1 MGNTI
6 YMSRE
11 AAGKCG
17 LTIEEALCLLYISTA
32 EKSFGEICQD
42 LKEKGMMME
51 SQDSLFK
58 KLELTSDGIKRLNDV
73 ICAANPLTGGKQAQS
88 RIERLIPQLQQLFP
102 EGKKDGTSYYWRGN
116 RKDIQRKLTQFFLR
130 YQNYSDEEIL
140 DATERYVKSFNG
152 DYSYMRLLQYFIW
165 KVTLEDGKQLC
176 QSDLAS
182 FIENKNQRD
191 MRTGWNVKLK

>member
-1 MGNTI
+1 M
-6 YMSRE
+6 
-11 AAGKCG
+11 
-17 LTIEEALCLLYISTA
+17 
-32 EKSFGEICQD
+32 
-42 LKEKGMMME
+42 
-51 SQDSLFK
+51 
-58 KLELTSDGIKRLNDV
+58 